1 MIKNINCQ
9 VMEKRSAQRVWIEKQ
24 YWVINKVINRFI
36 NKSSWFFKNTFIFGL
51 PESIEYDQG
60 N

>member
-1 MIKNINCQ
+1 MK
-9 VMEKRSAQRVWIEKQ
+9 KRSAQAVSIEKRKQ
-24 YWVINKVINRFI
+24 VINIVINRFI